1 MKEKAKAKLK
11 ELGISIVY
19 LFGSKATGVATPLSD
34 IDIGIVLKNA
44 STLKET
50 KALYNTLYGL
60 FSEIYPS
67 SKLDIVFLQASP
79 LPIQYHAIKE
89 GKVLFEEDPKLTADY
104 EAHTVDMYLDFKPV
118 LEYFDRIAAMR
129 YA

>member
-1 MKEKAKAKLK
+1 MKEKVKAKLK
-11 ELGISIVY
+11 ELGISTVY

-44 STLKET
+44 SALKKT

-67 SKLDIVFLQASP
+67 SKLDIVFLQASS
-79 LPIQYHAIKE
+79 LPIQYHTIKE
-89 GKVLFEEDPKLTADY
+89 RAGIF
-104 EAHTVDMYLDFKPV
+104 
-118 LEYFDRIAAMR
+118 
-129 YA
+129 